1 MKSPLDE
8 TAVRHVAHLA
18 RLKITDEEA
27 VRYAGQLSSVLSYM
41 EQLNELDTK
50 DVPPTAH
57 PLPLGNVLRPDEVR
71 ECLSQDQALH
81 NAPQQQDGF
90 FRVPKVLDQESA
102 YPVEK

>member
-8 TAVRHVAHLA
+8 AAVRHVANLA
-18 RLKITDEEA
+18 RLKITDEEV

-57 PLPLGNVLRPDEVR
+57 PLPLSNVLRPDEVG
-71 ECLSQDQALH
+71 ESLAQDQALH

-90 FRVPKVLDQESA
+90 FRVPKVLDQDSR
-102 YPVEK
+102 